1 MARLLGVY
9 ANAKEDAGANRH
21 LLPVAVGVLL
31 VAGLGLI
38 GSAALRR
45 GGGKDKAGGR
55 GVGGMPAGVQAGL
68 GSLAVA
74 AAVIAWVRR

>member
-1 MARLLGVY
+1 MARLLGVD
-9 ANAKEDAGANRH
+9 AKEDAGAKH
-21 LLPVAVGVLL
+21 LLLPAALGVLL

-45 GGGKDKAGGR
+45 RDGKDET
-55 GVGGMPAGVQAGL
+55 GMPAGVQAGL

-74 AAVIAWVRR
+74 AAVIAWARS